1 MRMSISEGTL
11 MVSVT
16 SLASSAKL
24 EVCEE
29 ITRMS
34 KDLIC
39 VFKSQTQVT
48 WMLAK
53 LKIMLFKH
61 AIIIAPLI
69 AIMAQSLS

>member
-1 MRMSISEGTL
+1 LRMSISEGTL

-53 LKIMLFKH
+53 LNT
-61 AIIIAPLI
+61 
-69 AIMAQSLS
+69 